1 MNETKQ
7 QTSPHPLISLAP
19 ASACHTM
26 PPLLPLAVNLKKMSI
41 QETNIIGIVWPTVRR
56 ITKNQILG
64 VKRSKNS
71 YFV

>member
-7 QTSPHPLISLAP
+7 QTFPHPLISLAP

-41 QETNIIGIVWPTVRR
+41 QENPQTPVRE
-56 ITKNQILG
+56 LG
-64 VKRSKNS
+64 VLWTDHP
-71 YFV
+71 